1 MLAKCFPDK
10 LIEHKIGSEHFLKDP
25 IQAGFI
31 YPTVYVDRPTFYAV
45 QKPENSHHFVILRDL
60 RDITVSAYYS
70 LKISHPEMQGV
81 SEFRPLLN
89 SLAKEEALMWTIET
103 WLQGN
108 AGILSSWVESGEPW
122 IRYEDL
128 LENEVEILQQ
138 TLINQCGLPIAPK
151 DLEEKILRVR
161 FKQITGRERGKED
174 VRNHFRKGIAG
185 DWKNHFTPRIKE
197 RFKDLYGEKLI
208 RAGYEKNN
216 DW

>member
-1 MLAKCFPDK
+1 
-10 LIEHKIGSEHFLKDP
+10 
-25 IQAGFI
+25 
-31 YPTVYVDRPTFYAV
+31 
-45 QKPENSHHFVILRDL
+45 
-60 RDITVSAYYS
+60 
-70 LKISHPEMQGV
+70 
-81 SEFRPLLN
+81 
-89 SLAKEEALMWTIET
+89 MWTIET